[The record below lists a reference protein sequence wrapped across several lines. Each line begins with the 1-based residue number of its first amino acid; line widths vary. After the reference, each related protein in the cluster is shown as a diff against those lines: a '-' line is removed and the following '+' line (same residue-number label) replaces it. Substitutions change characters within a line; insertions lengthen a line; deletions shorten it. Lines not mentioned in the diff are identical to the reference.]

1 MDAKNKFTADT
12 VQQLQQSLSEVP
24 PYKPTELSK
33 QQTLR
38 TLSPQIFALRSKG
51 YSWTAVAALLS
62 ERGLPV
68 SVAALRTH
76 LRRVREE
83 ATSNKPTPPAKRSR
97 DVRVDTHQPQL
108 PPPITP
114 ASVPSGETPPATK
127 PPQPSATTATTAAV
141 QHTATPG
148 PRREQEPRRATFAV
162 RSDAKDI

>member
-1 MDAKNKFTADT
+1 MDAKNKFTAET
-12 VQQLQQSLSEVP
+12 VQQLQQSLSDVP

-62 ERGLPV
+62 ERGLVV

-76 LRRVREE
+76 LRRAREE
-83 ATSNKPTPPAKRSR
+83 AASHKAPTPAKRSR
-97 DVRVDTHQPQL
+97 DVRADTHPPL
-108 PPPITP
+108 LRPPIAP
-114 ASVPSGETPPATK
+114 ASAPSDETPPATK
-127 PPQPSATTATTAAV
+127 LPLPSAPTASTAAG
-141 QHTATPG
+141 QQAATPG
-148 PRREQEPRRATFAV
+148 PRREQEPRRGTFAV